1 MPLYA
6 AQQTKSASERLE
18 QVLREKD
25 KENKRLKDSFDTLKH
40 DNESLKRK
48 VSFVCIGLITRLVRL
63 KCLHERSHSVYM
75 RGHLLEGLCLFV
87 L

>member
-48 VSFVCIGLITRLVRL
+48 VSSVCLYTTYNQTG
-63 KCLHERSHSVYM
+63 
-75 RGHLLEGLCLFV
+75 EGAKV
-87 L
+87 SA